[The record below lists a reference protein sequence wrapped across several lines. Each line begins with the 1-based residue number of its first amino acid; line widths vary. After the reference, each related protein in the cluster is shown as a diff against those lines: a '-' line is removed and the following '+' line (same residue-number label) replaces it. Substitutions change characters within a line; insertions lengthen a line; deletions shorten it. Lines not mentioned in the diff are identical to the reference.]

1 MNIGYRGLIAP
12 ITPKKQLNFKN
23 YKIMKKIFCA
33 VLALAAMASCSKEYT
48 VDYNKQAIAFG
59 DVFVDN
65 ATRADYSDG
74 QDLTQF
80 NVYGIVKGTA
90 GTVNIF
96 AGIPVT
102 GSVGPNVWS
111 YDEQYAQYWIPGAD
125 YDFAAVVD
133 ADGVGT
139 STSAATFGMP
149 TTLTSTA
156 DANGVRKDL
165 LYAEGHV
172 DDAIANQVPVNFT
185 FNHLLSKVHFTVTSN
200 AQGGYYHTVTG
211 ISVSNFKSGTFT
223 LDNAITPATIDGG
236 TWAASNDD
244 DNKKDVPFAE
254 IANVTA
260 ATGGMTNAD
269 MLLVPNADAFNVTFT
284 VDLYKDGTK
293 LGTET
298 HENIPVTIKD
308 GENVVGLQKG
318 HAYNFVIACSVG
330 NPIQF
335 SVTDD
340 PEWANGNTTD
350 TNDDTVNDSV
360 VVQ

>member
-1 MNIGYRGLIAP
+1 
-12 ITPKKQLNFKN
+12 
-23 YKIMKKIFCA
+23 MKKIFCA

-59 DVFVDN
+59 EAFVDN
-65 ATRADYSDG
+65 ATRVDYSTPDS
-74 QDLTQF
+74 LKEF
-80 NVYGIVKGTA
+80 YVYGTASGTMDGG

-96 AGIPVT
+96 DGDKVT
-102 GSVGPNVWS
+102 GTVGNTVWS
-111 YDEQYAQYWIPGAD
+111 CTETQYWIPGAD

-133 ADGVGT
+133 ATVTAPD
-139 STSAATFGMP
+139 SSYGMP
-149 TTLTSTA
+149 TALTTVA
-156 DANGVRKDL
+156 DDTMNLKDM
-165 LYAEGHV
+165 LYAEASVAGT
-172 DDAIANQVPVNFT
+172 AITDTYNTPVNFT

-236 TWAASNDD
+236 TWAASTDD

-260 ATGGMTNAD
+260 ATGAKSNAD

-284 VDLYKDGTK
+284 VDLYKDSTK

-298 HENIPVTIKD
+298 NTVAVNND
-308 GENVVGLQKG
+308 LVKG

-340 PEWANGNTTD
+340 PEWADGGNV
-350 TNDDTVNDSV
+350 TV
-360 VVQ
+360 Q

>member
-1 MNIGYRGLIAP
+1 
-12 ITPKKQLNFKN
+12 
-23 YKIMKKIFCA
+23 MKKILFA

-59 DVFVDN
+59 EAFVDN
-65 ATRADYSDG
+65 ATRVDYSTAG
-74 QDLTQF
+74 SLKEF
-80 NVYGIVKGTA
+80 YVYGTVSGTMNGG

-96 AGIPVT
+96 DGDTVT
-102 GSVGPNVWS
+102 GTVGNTVWS
-111 YDEQYAQYWIPGAD
+111 CTETQYWIPGAN
-125 YDFAAVVD
+125 YNFAAVVD
-133 ADGVGT
+133 ATVTAPD
-139 STSAATFGMP
+139 SSYGMP
-149 TTLTSTA
+149 TTLTTIA
-156 DANGVRKDL
+156 DDALTDNMNLKDM
-165 LYAEGHV
+165 LYAEASVAGT
-172 DDAIANQVPVNFT
+172 AITDTYNTPVNFT

-211 ISVSNFKSGTFT
+211 ISVSNFKSGTFI

-236 TWAASNDD
+236 TWAASTDD
-244 DNKKDVPFAE
+244 DNKKDVPFAAIE
-254 IANVTA
+254 NVTA
-260 ATGGMTNAD
+260 ATGGKTNAD

-284 VDLYKDGTK
+284 VDLYKNGTK

-335 SVTDD
+335 SVTND
-340 PEWANGNTTD
+340 PAWDTTNGNV
-350 TNDDTVNDSV
+350 TV
-360 VVQ
+360 Q

>member
-1 MNIGYRGLIAP
+1 
-12 ITPKKQLNFKN
+12 
-23 YKIMKKIFCA
+23 MKKIFFA
-33 VLALAAMASCSKEYT
+33 VVALAAMISCSKDYT
-48 VDYNKQAIAFG
+48 IDYNKQAIAFG

-74 QDLTQF
+74 QALTKF

-90 GTVNIF
+90 GTVKIF

-102 GSVGPNVWS
+102 GTVGSNIVDGVETHVWS
-111 YDEQYAQYWIPGAD
+111 YEQQYAQYWIPGAD

-139 STSAATFGMP
+139 STSAATIGMP

-172 DDAIANQVPVNFT
+172 EDATANQGPVNFT
-185 FNHLLSKVHFTVTSN
+185 FNHLLSKVHFTVKSN

-211 ISVSNFKSGTFT
+211 ISVSNFQSGTFT
-223 LDNAITPATIDGG
+223 LDNEITPATIDGG
-236 TWAASNDD
+236 TWAGSTPMN
-244 DNKKDVPFAE
+244 VPFAE
-254 IANVTA
+254 IANVTSSD
-260 ATGGMTNAD
+260 TDGKTNAD
-269 MLLVPNADAFNVTFT
+269 MLLVPNAVAFDVTFT
-284 VDLYKDGTK
+284 VDLYKGTTK
-293 LGTET
+293 LGTQT
-298 HENIPVTIKD
+298 TTKSVTIKD

-318 HAYNFVIACSVG
+318 HAYNFNIACSVG

-335 SVTDD
+335 SVTND
-340 PEWANGNTTD
+340 PAWATPQQEVTI
-350 TNDDTVNDSV
+350 
-360 VVQ
+360 Q